1 MTSSLEHVINE
12 IVRSTAPVLFIDTCI
27 YLDVIRS
34 PIRTNISK
42 DTAKWAKILTG
53 KAKEKVFWLV
63 TCKTIQDEWQD
74 NVSNVVSEL
83 DREAKKM
90 ETSNLHFH
98 SVLSSIDN
106 EYVKPTW
113 NGVTLG
119 VAEGFKKISESM
131 LNESMVIEC
140 EDKHSVSAMSRIKRC
155 IAPASKGKLEPKDCE
170 IFEVFLDM
178 AKRLR
183 DGDYSGN
190 IYFVSSNT
198 TDYRKDNSKSIDE
211 ELAFV
216 SSEFIPNLSLAGY
229 NVTNP

>member
-106 EYVKPTW
+106 EYVKYLLSIKAFTKG
-113 NGVTLG
+113 NKEAQSL
-119 VAEGFKKISESM
+119 FK
-131 LNESMVIEC
+131 
-140 EDKHSVSAMSRIKRC
+140 
-155 IAPASKGKLEPKDCE
+155 
-170 IFEVFLDM
+170 F
-178 AKRLR
+178 
-183 DGDYSGN
+183 
-190 IYFVSSNT
+190 
-198 TDYRKDNSKSIDE
+198 
-211 ELAFV
+211 
-216 SSEFIPNLSLAGY
+216 EFISIPSLA
-229 NVTNP
+229 VKIVAP